1 MLDWCMV
8 ESVLERVSLV
18 RKIKY
23 LVLRGVHRL
32 MTVCSYEG
40 VGAGIEPELDESVRL
55 NEQSLIV
62 APSLVPGAGLGL
74 FADRDYE
81 IGEIVCTY
89 IGMQL
94 TPLQMLRTR
103 DWTYVM
109 DCGKDRSGRRI
120 HIDARHQPRSKAA
133 HVNHHFDRSKV
144 NIVCDE
150 RADERKT
157 LLLAS
162 RRILCGEEIYMD
174 YGVKYWHVVA
184 SPPARNPAP
193 AAERAGHRP
202 ELGNPEPAPG
212 AARQPQ
218 RV

>member
-1 MLDWCMV
+1 MA
-8 ESVLERVSLV
+8 ESVLEPVSLA
-18 RKIKY
+18 RRIKY
-23 LVLRGVHRL
+23 RVLRGVHRL

-40 VGAGIEPELDESVRL
+40 VGAGIDPELDESVRL
-55 NEQSLIV
+55 NEQSLII
-62 APSLVPGAGLGL
+62 APSLVSGAGLGL

-81 IGEIVCTY
+81 VGEVVCTY

-94 TPLQMLRTR
+94 TLLQMLRTR
-103 DWTYVM
+103 DWTYLM
-109 DCGKDRSGRRI
+109 DCGKDRRGRRI

-150 RADERKT
+150 RPDERKT

-162 RRILCGEEIYMD
+162 RRILRGEEIYMD

-193 AAERAGHRP
+193 AAELAGHCREVDKP
-202 ELGNPEPAPG
+202 GPARG
-212 AARQPQ
+212 AARQAQ